1 MKIVVFEDE
10 GYKNLHPL
18 TLFRPAF
25 ELRCGFSTLLEK
37 ISREFSKY
45 PLLLFTREY
54 LIPTL
59 KKRWSY
65 PINNLAALKEDDLLL
80 LNGRVLID
88 KNFSAEPEG
97 EEIIAQKGEQ
107 VVYARVRRETLR
119 KIQYS
124 SLTELINKLSSLLSA
139 REAEDTLINYPWDL
153 VNLNG
158 KAIEDDFQYL
168 GGEIVG
174 SLSTQASI
182 VGDKEKVF
190 IGKGAIVHPFVALDV
205 REGPIIIDEE
215 VEIYPGSHIQG
226 PTAIGKK
233 SHIVGAKVREGCSF
247 GPVSMIGGEV
257 EECIFQ
263 GYANKF
269 HEGFLGHAYIGEWV
283 NLGALCTNSD
293 LKNTYGPVKVY
304 INGEMMNSGELK
316 VGSFVGDHAKLGIGT
331 LLNTGTVIGAG
342 SNVFGGK
349 MPPKFVPSF
358 SWGAGEEFVEFR
370 LEKAL
375 ATARVVM
382 SRREVEMSEEDA
394 KLIEKVFELT
404 QAEREKLGVRR

>member
-25 ELRCGFSTLLEK
+25 ELRCGFTTLLEK
-37 ISREFSKY
+37 IARKFPEY
-45 PLLLFTREY
+45 PFLLFTRDY

-59 KKRWSY
+59 KKRWAYS
-65 PINNLAALKEDDLLL
+65 INKLEELKEDDILF
-80 LNGRVLID
+80 LNGRVLVD
-88 KNFSAEPEG
+88 KNFSLEPEG
-97 EEIIAQKGEQ
+97 EEISGRKGNQ
-107 VVYARVRRETLR
+107 VVYLRAKKETTR

-124 SLTELINKLSSLLSA
+124 SLAELIEKLSSLLPS
-139 REAEDTLINYPWDL
+139 REVEDTLINYPWDL
-153 VNLNG
+153 INLNG
-158 KAIEDDFQYL
+158 EAIEDDFQHV
-168 GGEIVG
+168 GGKILG
-174 SLSTQASI
+174 SLSSQASI
-182 VGDKEKVF
+182 IGDKGKVF

-257 EECIFQ
+257 EESIFQ

-342 SNVFGGK
+342 SNVFGGE

-358 SWGAGEEFVEFR
+358 SWGSGKEFVEFR

-382 SRREVEMSEEDA
+382 SRRDVVMSEEDA
-394 KLIEKVFELT
+394 ELIKKVFELT
-404 QAEREKLGVRR
+404 QAEREKFGVRR